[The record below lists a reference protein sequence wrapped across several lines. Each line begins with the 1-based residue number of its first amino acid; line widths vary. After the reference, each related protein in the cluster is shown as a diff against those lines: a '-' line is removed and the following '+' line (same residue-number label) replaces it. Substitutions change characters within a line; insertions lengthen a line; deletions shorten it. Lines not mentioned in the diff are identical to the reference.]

1 MLCPSTME
9 LNLLGKVLMKWST
22 LRWPRRRKVGSRP
35 SRNLSQSVLETSSR
49 TIRLAA
55 LSPHS
60 SEVAYRPT
68 IGDHH
73 ICKSLRSRHS
83 CPRWPTAKAFPN
95 QLSTVWS
102 LSASELTL
110 KHSGSTVSCQR
121 LSQEHQ
127 ASAST
132 WVRSALAPPFH
143 KVVSS
148 RTHVVIEWCKT
159 KFRNLRK
166 NYKWTMR

>member
-1 MLCPSTME
+1 MLCPSIME
-9 LNLLGKVLMKWST
+9 LNLLGKLLMKWLT
-22 LRWPRRRKVGSRP
+22 LRWPKSRKAGSRP
-35 SRNLSQSVLETSSR
+35 SRNPSQSVLETSSR

-55 LSPHS
+55 LSPLS

-68 IGDHH
+68 RDHH
-73 ICKSLRSRHS
+73 ISKSWKSRLS
-83 CPRWPTAKAFPN
+83 CPRWPTAKAFLN
-95 QLSTVWS
+95 RLLTVWS
-102 LSASELTL
+102 HSASVLTL

-132 WVRSALAPPFH
+132 WVRSVLAPQFH

-148 RTHVVIEWCKT
+148 RTHAVIEWCKT
-159 KFRNLRK
+159 KFRSLRENL
-166 NYKWTMR
+166 KWTMK

>member
-9 LNLLGKVLMKWST
+9 LNLLGKVLMKWSK
-22 LRWPRRRKVGSRP
+22 LRWPMIRKVGSRP
-35 SRNLSQSVLETSSR
+35 SRHPSPSVLRTSSR

-55 LSPHS
+55 LSPLS

-68 IGDHH
+68 RDHH
-73 ICKSLRSRHS
+73 ISKSWKSRLS
-83 CPRWPTAKAFPN
+83 CPRWPTAKAFLN
-95 QLSTVWS
+95 RLLTVWS
-102 LSASELTL
+102 HSASVLTL

-132 WVRSALAPPFH
+132 WVRSVLAPQFH

-148 RTHVVIEWCKT
+148 RTHAVIEWCKT
-159 KFRNLRK
+159 KFRSLRENL
-166 NYKWTMR
+166 KWTMK